1 MLPGATLMNSVN
13 RILLAFAFLLV
24 ANPAIADTETEITT
38 ALDYFAEVWNEGDL
52 EAIRGYYHPDFVLV
66 SDGGQ
71 IALGQRI
78 DDLKTI
84 AQAGED
90 RGMLEYSQVRVKAL
104 EKNHALAYGELHL
117 EFKDGS
123 AINTWFT
130 TVYVKTP
137 FGWKAILTHN

>member
-1 MLPGATLMNSVN
+1 MNSVN
-13 RILLAFAFLLV
+13 RILLAFAFFLM
-24 ANPAIADTETEITT
+24 ASPAIADTETEITT

-52 EAIRGYYHPDFVLV
+52 ETIRGYYHPDFVLV
-66 SDGGQ
+66 SDGGS

-78 DDLKTI
+78 DDLKAI

-90 RGMLEYSQVRVKAL
+90 RGELDYSQVRVKAL
-104 EKNHALAYGELHL
+104 EKKHALAYGELHL
-117 EFKDGS
+117 KFKDGS

>member
-1 MLPGATLMNSVN
+1 MNSVN
-13 RILLAFAFLLV
+13 RTLLAIAFLLV
-24 ANPAIADTETEITT
+24 ASPAIADTETEITT

-52 EAIRGYYHPDFVLV
+52 ETIRGYYHPDFVLV
-66 SDGGQ
+66 SDGGS

-78 DDLKTI
+78 DDLKAI

-90 RGMLEYSQVRVKAL
+90 RGELDYSQIRVKVL
-104 EKNHALAYGELHL
+104 EKKHALAYGELHL
-117 EFKDGS
+117 KFKDGS

>member
-1 MLPGATLMNSVN
+1 MNSVN
-13 RILLAFAFLLV
+13 RILLAFAFLLM
-24 ANPAIADTETEITT
+24 ASPAIADTETEITT

-66 SDGGQ
+66 SDGGS

-78 DDLKTI
+78 DDLKAI

-90 RGMLEYSQVRVKAL
+90 RGVLEYSQVRVKAL
-104 EKNHALAYGELHL
+104 EKKHALAYGELHL

-130 TVYVKTP
+130 TVYEKTP